1 MNGIVERLRTIL
13 DKLKEWWNRFTTR
26 QKTIIV
32 VAAALAVVLVVL
44 AVNIFNQPHY
54 VFLLSAE
61 DTTQSAQIKSLF
73 DENSINYQI
82 SDDALDYRVLESQ
95 VSEARLLLGANAIQ
109 STAYTID
116 NVTDG
121 SFSTTES
128 DKQKKYVVYLQ
139 SELKTDIE
147 ALEAVETAIVKL
159 HLPEN
164 DGTLLR
170 ADQEST
176 ASVTLKLA
184 KNARFDADNAA
195 FLARSIATAIGNET
209 TDNIVITDTD
219 GNMLFAGGTDSS
231 ASGLAS
237 STLSVKSKAE
247 QMVKGEV
254 KNVLL
259 GTSLYDNVEVGV
271 NLAMDFSNKENTTH
285 EYYPPEGAT
294 QGVLSHED
302 SYESETRNGPGDVP
316 GTDTNSDTTYVLQDN
331 EITYQTVEEM
341 NKDYLPNESITK
353 TYSTAGNIDYEKSTL
368 SVAAI
373 DYNVISEEDAKT
385 RGFLDEM
392 NWEEYKAANS
402 ERVRMEPD
410 PEMVRLAAQATG
422 IPEANIALM
431 AYRENVFIDR
441 EGGAIGLT
449 DILQILLILLILGLL
464 AFVIL
469 RSMRAGK
476 NAQEEEQ
483 PEELSVEQLLESQP
497 DEEMLPNIEVDEGS
511 ELKRMIEQFIED
523 NPEAAAN
530 LLRNWLNEDFA

>member
-1 MNGIVERLRTIL
+1 MNNLVEKLREIL
-13 DKLKEWWNRFTTR
+13 AKIKEWWNRFTAR
-26 QKTIIV
+26 QKTLIV
-32 VAAALAVVLVVL
+32 VAALAAVVIVV
-44 AVNIFNQPHY
+44 AIVNALNQPRY

-61 DTTQSAQIKSLF
+61 STAQSSEIRTLF
-73 DENSINYQI
+73 DENGIRYKL
-82 SDDALDYRVLESQ
+82 SDDALDYQVLDSQ
-95 VSEARLLLGANAIQ
+95 VSEARLLLGANQIQ

-139 SELKTDIE
+139 GELKTDIE
-147 ALEAVETAIVKL
+147 ALDAVETAIVKL
-159 HLPEN
+159 HMPEN
-164 DGTLLR
+164 DGTLMN
-170 ADQEST
+170 ANQEST

-184 KNARFDADNAA
+184 KNASFDADNAA

-209 TDNIVITDTD
+209 TDNIVIMDTD
-219 GNMLFAGGTDSS
+219 GNMLFAGGTDTT

-237 STLSVKSKAE
+237 STLSVKTKAE
-247 QMVKGEV
+247 QLVKSEV

-259 GTSLYDNVEVGV
+259 GTSLYDNVEVAV

-285 EYYPPEGAT
+285 EYYAPEGQT

-316 GTDTNSDTTYVLQDN
+316 GTDTNADTTYVLQDS
-331 EITYQTVEEM
+331 ETTYQTVEEM

-353 TYSTAGNIDYEKSTL
+353 TYSTAGNIDYDRSTL

-373 DYNVISEEDAKT
+373 DYNVVSEEDA
-385 RGFLDEM
+385 RGRGLLEDIT
-392 NWEEYKAANS
+392 WDEYKAQNS
-402 ERVRMEPD
+402 ERVRMDSDPD
-410 PEMVRLAAQATG
+410 MVRLAAQATG
-422 IPEANIALM
+422 IPEANIALV
-431 AYRENVFIDR
+431 AYRENIFLDR
-441 EGGAIGLT
+441 EGVNVGLT
-449 DILQILLILLILGLL
+449 DILQILLIILILGLL

-469 RSMRAGK
+469 RSVRSTK
-476 NAQEEEQ
+476 QEQEEQ

-497 DEEMLPNIEVDEGS
+497 EEEMLENIEMQEGS
-511 ELKRMIEQFIED
+511 ELKRLIEQFIES

-530 LLRNWLNEDFA
+530 LLRNWLNEDYA

>member
-1 MNGIVERLRTIL
+1 MVEKLKEIL
-13 DKLKEWWNRFTTR
+13 EKVKEWWNRFTTR

-32 VAAALAVVLVVL
+32 ISAAVAVVAIVLVINL
-44 AVNIFNQPHY
+44 LNQPHY
-54 VFLLSAE
+54 VFLLTAE
-61 DTTQSAQIKSLF
+61 DTTQSSEIKTLF
-73 DENSINYQI
+73 DENGINYQL
-82 SDDALDYRVLESQ
+82 SDDALDYRVLEEQ
-95 VSEARLLLGANAIQ
+95 VSQARLLLGANAIQ

-116 NVTDG
+116 NVTNG

-139 SELKTDIE
+139 GELKTDIE
-147 ALEAVETAIVKL
+147 ALDAVETAIVKL

-164 DGTLLR
+164 DGTLLN
-170 ADQEST
+170 ANQESN
-176 ASVTLKLA
+176 ASVTLKLV
-184 KNARFDADNAA
+184 KNASFDADNAA
-195 FLARSIATAIGNET
+195 FLARFIATAIGNET
-209 TDNIVITDTD
+209 TDNIVIMDTD
-219 GNMLFAGGTDSS
+219 GNMLFAGGTDST

-237 STLSVKSKAE
+237 TTLSVKQKAE
-247 QMVKGEV
+247 QMVKSEV

-259 GTSLYDNVEVGV
+259 GTSIYDNVEVAV

-302 SYESETRNGPGDVP
+302 SYESETRNGPGDIP

-353 TYSTAGNIDYEKSTL
+353 TYSTAGNIDYDKSTL

-373 DYNVISEEDAKT
+373 DYNVISEDDAKN
-385 RGFLDEM
+385 RGLLDDTT
-392 NWEEYKAANS
+392 WEEYKAANS
-402 ERVRMEPD
+402 ERVRMELDPD
-410 PEMVRLAAQATG
+410 MVRLAAQATG
-422 IPEANIALM
+422 IPEMNIALV

-441 EGGAIGLT
+441 EGGIVGLT
-449 DILQILLILLILGLL
+449 DILQIILIILILGLL

-469 RSMRAGK
+469 RSMRVAKGE
-476 NAQEEEQ
+476 AEEQQ

-497 DEEMLPNIEVDEGS
+497 EEEMLENIEVNEGS
-511 ELKRMIEQFIED
+511 ELKRLIEQFIED

-530 LLRNWLNEDFA
+530 LLRNWLSEDFA

>member
-1 MNGIVERLRTIL
+1 
-13 DKLKEWWNRFTTR
+13 
-26 QKTIIV
+26 
-32 VAAALAVVLVVL
+32 
-44 AVNIFNQPHY
+44 
-54 VFLLSAE
+54 
-61 DTTQSAQIKSLF
+61 
-73 DENSINYQI
+73 
-82 SDDALDYRVLESQ
+82 
-95 VSEARLLLGANAIQ
+95 
-109 STAYTID
+109 
-116 NVTDG
+116 
-121 SFSTTES
+121 
-128 DKQKKYVVYLQ
+128 
-139 SELKTDIE
+139 
-147 ALEAVETAIVKL
+147 
-159 HLPEN
+159 
-164 DGTLLR
+164 
-170 ADQEST
+170 
-176 ASVTLKLA
+176 
-184 KNARFDADNAA
+184 
-195 FLARSIATAIGNET
+195 
-209 TDNIVITDTD
+209 
-219 GNMLFAGGTDSS
+219 
-231 ASGLAS
+231 
-237 STLSVKSKAE
+237 
-247 QMVKGEV
+247 MVKGEV

>member
-209 TDNIVITDTD
+209 TDNIVIMDTD

-247 QMVKGEV
+247 QMVKSEV

-285 EYYPPEGAT
+285 EYYPP
-294 QGVLSHED
+294 VK
-302 SYESETRNGPGDVP
+302 
-316 GTDTNSDTTYVLQDN
+316 
-331 EITYQTVEEM
+331 I
-341 NKDYLPNESITK
+341 SI
-353 TYSTAGNIDYEKSTL
+353 L
-368 SVAAI
+368 
-373 DYNVISEEDAKT
+373 
-385 RGFLDEM
+385 
-392 NWEEYKAANS
+392 
-402 ERVRMEPD
+402 
-410 PEMVRLAAQATG
+410 
-422 IPEANIALM
+422 
-431 AYRENVFIDR
+431 
-441 EGGAIGLT
+441 
-449 DILQILLILLILGLL
+449 
-464 AFVIL
+464 
-469 RSMRAGK
+469 
-476 NAQEEEQ
+476 
-483 PEELSVEQLLESQP
+483 
-497 DEEMLPNIEVDEGS
+497 
-511 ELKRMIEQFIED
+511 
-523 NPEAAAN
+523 
-530 LLRNWLNEDFA
+530 

>member
-1 MNGIVERLRTIL
+1 MMERLRTIL
-13 DKLKEWWNRFTTR
+13 DKLKEFWNRFTTR

-32 VAAALAVVLVVL
+32 ITAVSVVVGIVVLVNAL
-44 AVNIFNQPHY
+44 NQPHY

-61 DTTQSAQIKSLF
+61 DTAQSSQIKSLF
-73 DENSINYQI
+73 DENGINYQL
-82 SDDALDYRVLESQ
+82 SDDALDYRVLEGQ
-95 VSEARLLLGANAIQ
+95 VSQARLLLGANQIQ

-116 NVTDG
+116 NVTNG
-121 SFSTTES
+121 SFSTTEA

-139 SELKTDIE
+139 GELKTDIE
-147 ALEAVETAIVKL
+147 ALDAVETAIVKL

-164 DGTLLR
+164 DGTLLNTN
-170 ADQEST
+170 QESN
-176 ASVTLKLA
+176 ASVTLKLV
-184 KNARFDADNAA
+184 KNASFDADNAS
-195 FLARSIATAIGNET
+195 FLARFIATAIGNET
-209 TDNIVITDTD
+209 TDNIVIMDTD

-237 STLSVKSKAE
+237 STLSVKTKAE
-247 QMVKGEV
+247 QLVKSEV

-259 GTSLYDNVEVGV
+259 GTSLYDNVEVAV

-302 SYESETRNGPGDVP
+302 SYESETINGPGDVP

-331 EITYQTVEEM
+331 EYSKQTVEEM

-373 DYNVISEEDAKT
+373 DYNVISEEDAKN
-385 RGFLDEM
+385 RGLLDEM
-392 NWEEYKAANS
+392 TWEEYKVNNS
-402 ERVRMEPD
+402 ERIRMEMDPD
-410 PEMVRLAAQATG
+410 MIRLAAQATG
-422 IPEANIALM
+422 IPEGNIALL

-441 EGGAIGLT
+441 EGGNVGLT
-449 DILQILLILLILGLL
+449 DILQIVLIVLILGLL

-469 RSMRAGK
+469 RSMKANK
-476 NAQEEEQ
+476 EAEEEQ

-497 DEEMLPNIEVDEGS
+497 EEEILENIEVNEGS
-511 ELKRMIEQFIED
+511 ELKRMIEQFIEN

-530 LLRNWLNEDFA
+530 LLRNWLNEDYA